1 MTPVS
6 ASTRC
11 PGPVDVLYFPSPRPH
26 TPARSQNPHVSRE
39 RRCHEPVQRA
49 AELARD
55 AGVCRVLVSQCK
67 QWSCERRW
75 MCVDTQLE
83 DVLRYTFAFPDQF
96 TGVAGYSPMDIA
108 ASLREAEIGVMN
120 YGFCGMHV
128 HPGSFGVGVK
138 DRRMY
143 PLYSQAVNW
152 RVPVMLDLRPL
163 PGNVPFSSP
172 AELLHAMEDF
182 PDMMVLIVH
191 APWPPA
197 ILLSVAESQP
207 NARFAFGAQ
216 ALMNARIREFVA
228 SEPGQDCSLWGSN
241 GMGWKDALAHVAR
254 LELSDEVKRKLL
266 EGNAKRMFALER
278 PALARDLDLAPANP
292 VLTAE

>member
-1 MTPVS
+1 MEPVS

-11 PGPVDVLYFPSPRPH
+11 PGPVDVLYFPSPHPR
-26 TPARSQNPHVSRE
+26 TPARSHNPHVSRD
-39 RRCHEPVQRA
+39 RRCQEPVQLA
-49 AELARD
+49 AEQARI
-55 AGVCRVLVSQCK
+55 AGVSKVLVSQCK
-67 QWSCERRW
+67 QWSCQRRW

-83 DVLRYTFAFPDQF
+83 DVLRYTLAFPHQF

-108 ASLREAEIGVMN
+108 GSLREAEIGVMN

-143 PLYSQAVNW
+143 PLYSQAVDW
-152 RVPVMLDLRPL
+152 RIPVMLDLRPL
-163 PGNVPFSSP
+163 PGNLTFSSP
-172 AELLHAMEDF
+172 AELLHALEDF
-182 PDMMVLIVH
+182 PDLAVLIVH

-197 ILLSVAESQP
+197 MLLNIADSQP
-207 NARFAFGAQ
+207 NVRFAFGAQ

-228 SEPGQDCSLWGSN
+228 SGPGQDCSLWGSN

-254 LELSDEVKRKLL
+254 LEFSDEAKRKLL
-266 EGNAKRMFALER
+266 DGNARRMFALDR
-278 PALARDLDLAPANP
+278 PALARDFDIAPAYP
-292 VLTAE
+292 VVTAE